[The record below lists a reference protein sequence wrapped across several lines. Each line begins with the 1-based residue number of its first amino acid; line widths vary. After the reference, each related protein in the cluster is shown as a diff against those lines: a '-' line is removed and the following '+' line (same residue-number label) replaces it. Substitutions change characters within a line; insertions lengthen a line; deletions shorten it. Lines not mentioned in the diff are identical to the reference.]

1 MGVLYLSTHPTLKPI
16 YLNTYTSLAPTH
28 PTQGG
33 WVYHLLS
40 ERPPSSSL
48 LLTPSYSS
56 WFPHFHSLL
65 TIFCFQNTP
74 PFPPTPRILLSS
86 KVSAANSCSAAT
98 WLLCSLNSSS
108 IPTTVSSPQLTH
120 SLPGPYHKQKS
131 HHL

>member
-1 MGVLYLSTHPTLKPI
+1 MGVLYSSTHPTLKPI
-16 YLNTYTSLAPTH
+16 YLNTYISLAPTH

-33 WVYHLLS
+33 WVYRLLS

-48 LLTPSYSS
+48 LTPATAATGSPTSIPSS
-56 WFPHFHSLL
+56 LFSAFK
-65 TIFCFQNTP
+65 TP
-74 PFPPTPRILLSS
+74 LPSPPPPCILLSS

-120 SLPGPYHKQKS
+120 SLPGPSHKQKS